1 MLEVLL
7 SAILWMERILAM
19 PDSRVTVRSP
29 MIETELFMLHSLLHL
44 LMVNISMAPTALQV
58 FMMFSI
64 LTLMLESIM
73 VQCLTLVLSLNTV
86 ISALV
91 VKELDSLISTVKCLA
106 MELSLTD
113 LIANTRRLPAIK
125 CPPLSMVMATKLE
138 SITGLPLNME
148 NLNSQLRAMT
158 RRTRRYL
165 ARMITISL
173 LVIHSRKASVA
184 VPDQSDLL
192 VTILLTTLISHMPAL
207 TATAM

>member
-1 MLEVLL
+1 
-7 SAILWMERILAM
+7 
-19 PDSRVTVRSP
+19 
-29 MIETELFMLHSLLHL
+29 
-44 LMVNISMAPTALQV
+44 MAPTALQV

-73 VQCLTLVLSLNTV
+73 VQCLTLVLSLSTV

-106 MELSLTD
+106 MDRSQTD

-125 CPPLSMVMATKLE
+125 CPPLSMVMATRLE

-192 VTILLTTLISHMPAL
+192 VTILLTTLISHMPVL